1 MKSFR
6 PKIQV
11 ITWKEGEGGVEYRPV
26 DKMKYGKMMTKPNQV
41 PSRFWLRSGHAAR
54 DWKQAGSLANSAA
67 KGMAGGSLLV
77 QDKLG

>member
-1 MKSFR
+1 M
-6 PKIQV
+6 
-11 ITWKEGEGGVEYRPV
+11 EYLPV
-26 DKMKYGKMMTKPNQV
+26 DKMKYGKIMTKPNQV

-67 KGMAGGSLLV
+67 KGVAGGSLLV